1 MNIIE
6 HIDNLN
12 TNYPDIVRVAMI
24 PMIIAILAIAL
35 PLLIQ
40 TISRIEDKYNSTKLI
55 VVFKKEFIYKSFWI
69 ILFLSIFSF
78 ICWVLKLPR
87 IVDFGVFNYVVD
99 NSAFLFISIS
109 TIFLVIATLRLFGL
123 ILTYYQTE
131 KLLNR
136 LTRKYKK
143 SIKTKRKRK
152 VFRKTSNILIKVYDF
167 IKLKSKKLITK
178 LINWL
183 KTKRKRNNKTS
194 KETLYFEAV
203 SSILFFSIQKADEP
217 LSRKL
222 LEFYFDC
229 FISFRKDK
237 KDKIIEYPQEY
248 YDAVFEANGLLC
260 LQKRRP
266 ISYFNDSTLFA
277 LFIDEF
283 QKTKFS
289 PTTYQFLWKLII
301 QSLYYDRDDFIFS
314 YWKKAHQ
321 LFNIFLKPVDNE
333 FNDKW
338 EVINTEQIKERES
351 ERQEFSEF
359 HYAIGGYLMY
369 LEKYKLIKK
378 IIYWTNQTPPKYVL
392 VPETMQE
399 VITKYME
406 IAQKAKYN
414 NPVYFEQKYP
424 YPEVSG
430 VSANE
435 IIRMWIKRY
444 ISILF
449 LRQYTLHSYYTF
461 SKPLEMPSA
470 PKELSETKRWDD
482 ELDSLKRFVDEY
494 LGNDEILK
502 QLKFE
507 NLANNQWFVDNGK
520 ETPDSLIDNL
530 KYEIKEE
537 FVKMKDEQ
545 GIDPQKEKAFQK
557 KTVSIINSVFN
568 EYSNLFQQDTHKDN
582 YKSFYISGRYQLMD
596 KAGFASKQE
605 ISYLNSDSIV
615 AESVAIELRNM
626 MLNGYA
632 LMKKTTYK
640 LNDIDIFPAVDKLEI
655 NSNDYVL
662 IAIGLNLEYFLRL
675 RITNLKNENDNW
687 SYNGFTILN
696 INNTMNDLVSHSLF
710 VLRKTDMP
718 NALQIDV
725 PKEIKDKYRLDELDS
740 ENHIFGKILDLHVEE
755 NKAIRE
761 EVELK
766 SEESN
771 LSQKVVVCVDLRTEV
786 RYKINTI
793 CVQLKSFMQFTDRG
807 LANKLPDI
815 KPFDMV
821 EKA

>member
-1 MNIIE
+1 MEYLTEFYI
-6 HIDNLN
+6 
-12 TNYPDIVRVAMI
+12 NYPDIVRVAMI

-69 ILFLSIFSF
+69 ILFLSILSF
-78 ICWVLKLPR
+78 ICWVLQLPR
-87 IVDFGVFNYVVD
+87 IVDFGVFNYIVD
-99 NSAFLFISIS
+99 KSAFLFITIS

-152 VFRKTSNILIKVYDF
+152 VFRKISNILIKAYDF
-167 IKLKSKKLITK
+167 IKLKSKKLTTK
-178 LINWL
+178 LTNWL

-248 YDAVFEANGLLC
+248 YDTVFEANGLLC

-283 QKTKFS
+283 QGTKLS

-321 LFNIFLKPVDNE
+321 LFNLFLKPVDNE

-351 ERQEFSEF
+351 ERQEFLEL

-369 LEKYKLIKK
+369 LEKYKLLKK

-406 IAQKAKYN
+406 IAQKAEYK

-461 SKPLEMPSA
+461 FKPLEMPSA
-470 PKELSETKRWDD
+470 PKELSEKKRWDD
-482 ELDSLKRFVDEY
+482 ELDSLKRFVGEY

-507 NLANNQWFVDNGK
+507 DLANNQWFVDNDK

-537 FVKMKDEQ
+537 FVKIKDEQ
-545 GIDPQKEKAFQK
+545 GIDPQKEKVFQE
-557 KTVSIINSVFN
+557 KTVSIINSVFS
-568 EYSNLFQQDTHKDN
+568 EYSNLFQQDNHKDN

-596 KAGFASKQE
+596 KAGFASNQE

-632 LMKKTTYK
+632 LMKKITYK

-655 NSNDYVL
+655 NPNDYIL
-662 IAIGLNLEYFLRL
+662 IAIGLNLEYYLRL
-675 RITNLKNENDNW
+675 GITNLKNENDNW

-696 INNTMNDLVSHSLF
+696 INNSMNDLVSHSLF
-710 VLRKTDMP
+710 VLRKADMP

-725 PKEIKDKYRLDELDS
+725 PQEIKDKYRLDELDS
-740 ENHIFGKILDLHVEE
+740 EKHIFGKILDLHAEE

-771 LSQKVVVCVDLRTEV
+771 LSQKVIVCVDLRTEV

-793 CVQLKSFMQFTDRG
+793 CVQLKSFMQFIDRG
-807 LANKLPDI
+807 LVNKLSDI
-815 KPFDMV
+815 KTFNID
-821 EKA
+821 E